1 MAVLAETDGPL
12 PPILVRRS
20 DLRVIDGMH
29 RLIAARVRGQQNIDV
44 EFFDGTAEDAFL
56 RAVQANVTH
65 GLPLTQA
72 DRRAA
77 ATRII
82 ISHPHMSDRAIAQVS
97 GLGAKTVAS
106 LRRRSTES
114 TPRLNAR
121 VGRDGKVRPLNSDS
135 GRLRAAEVIAR
146 NPDASLREVARLAG
160 ISPATAGDV
169 RKRVQANQSP
179 TTTRSESA
187 DAVTRTSA
195 GTVHNGARSV
205 QAAGHPEPGVPE
217 PSEPVV
223 MLDKLLRDPS
233 LRLNDEGRQLLR
245 VLQHNAIAMQGWPK
259 LIAAVPPHWEALV
272 VRLAR
277 QYAATWQRF
286 AQDLDQRPVMPE
298 REAGP
303 SNGMALA
310 LTASVEP

>member
-44 EFFDGTAEDAFL
+44 EFFEGTAEDAFL

-82 ISHPHMSDRAIAQVS
+82 ISHPRMSDRAIAQVS
-97 GLGAKTVAS
+97 GLGAKTVAA

-187 DAVTRTSA
+187 DAITRTSA
-195 GTVHNGARSV
+195 EIFHNGVPSV
-205 QAAGHPEPGVPE
+205 QAAGHPKPGVPQPSE

-233 LRLNDEGRQLLR
+233 LRLNDESRQLLR

-259 LIAAVPPHWEALV
+259 LIAAVPPRWEALV

-277 QYAATWQRF
+277 QYAATWQRL
-286 AQDLDQRPVMPE
+286 AQDLDQRPMMPK
-298 REAGP
+298 RKAAGR
-303 SNGMALA
+303 
-310 LTASVEP
+310 